1 MTIRIPADPS
11 GELALLEGFQA
22 ELLRGGAALF
32 MRAVDEKTGDSVFG
46 AQNPN
51 NRVVATERV
60 SLRLQLTSSDG
71 ISYMPLVEHLWS
83 MAGSTAQVL
92 YTNTTVEVDLSAGF
106 FRSMWDRAGIA
117 SSWVTMSEEASIRQK
132 VNPLVANGLPLMI
145 DFSAVGATGDPIR
158 PLFETSATGLPDASQ
173 ERISTFVTR
182 LVRNLRNRINDLR
195 EMSRMLVLHRALVI
209 DEAIQNNAVTEG
221 ARDHQKLSEL
231 VMDCWIAL
239 ANGDSKRAVA
249 ERLRKALFEVSP
261 VFDLDSYDALRYV
274 QDIESRRAAPRD
286 RQILNLKLEH
296 SDGTPNPVIHGGA
309 RRIQVALL

>member
-32 MRAVDEKTGDSVFG
+32 MRAVDEKAGDSVFG
-46 AQNPN
+46 AHNPN
-51 NRVVATERV
+51 NRAAATERV
-60 SLRLQLTSSDG
+60 TLRLQLASSDG
-71 ISYMPLVEHLWS
+71 ISYMPVVEHLWS
-83 MAGSTAQVL
+83 TAGSTAQVL
-92 YTNTTVEVDLSAGF
+92 YSNTTVEVDLSAGF

-145 DFSAVGATGDPIR
+145 DFSAIGATGDPIR
-158 PLFETSATGLPDASQ
+158 PLFEASATGLPDESQ
-173 ERISTFVTR
+173 QRISTFVTR

-249 ERLRKALFEVSP
+249 ERLRKALFEISP

-296 SDGTPNPVIHGGA
+296 SNGTPNPVIHGGT
-309 RRIQVALL
+309 RRLQVALL